1 MLARL
6 RREERG
12 DIIVTPTVLA
22 LLALTTLVLGG
33 VTYFATRSVAPSVM
47 NSRQGITL
55 DDEGNVVEGAVGVV
69 PVKTEKPEPT
79 PSPTPRIVEH
89 TTVVEEDPAPQP
101 AHTQQPSGGVVIV
114 NPTDD
119 GHTEEGT
126 SSTHNS
132 NDDSSDGGHQ
142 TEEPCCPEDD
152 PHPN

>member
-12 DIIVTPTVLA
+12 DIIVTPAVLA
-22 LLALTTLVLGG
+22 LLAFTTLVLGG
-33 VTYFATRSVAPSVM
+33 VTFFATRSVAPSVTGA
-47 NSRQGITL
+47 RQGITL
-55 DDEGNVVEGAVGVV
+55 DDDGNVVEGALGVV

-89 TTVVEEDPAPQP
+89 TTVVEEEPAPAQ
-101 AHTQQPSGGVVIV
+101 TQQPSGGVIIV

-126 SSTHNS
+126 TTTHNS
-132 NDDSSDGGHQ
+132 GDDSSDGGH
-142 TEEPCCPEDD
+142 TEEPCCQEED